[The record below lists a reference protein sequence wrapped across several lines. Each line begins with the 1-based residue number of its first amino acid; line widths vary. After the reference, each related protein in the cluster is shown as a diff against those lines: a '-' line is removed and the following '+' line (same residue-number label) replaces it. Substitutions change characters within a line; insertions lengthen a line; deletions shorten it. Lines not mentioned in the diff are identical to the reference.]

1 MLYLKPPYYL
11 INGVTVFRDHEDPRQ
26 FYFLPAAPRLTM
38 LTEEGGQRIPQF
50 QLIKFRGRAGNGGFL
65 NFDVNLGVPGETL
78 EEVRRELRSQEHLTE
93 DPRLSPVLLEDGS
106 VKMMLFGK
114 QSPAPTPPNPTP
126 GPTPNPATPTGP
138 QFVLKID
145 HHAKPSLYGDNQA
158 AFSVQLDQEG
168 VTVLEQAMKG
178 EMSPIGVVY
187 WLDYLALRP
196 AYNVRLSVDWE
207 RTQHHFE
214 EHFGVDALFFQAD
227 IDKVVDELIDKR
239 VIVLEADT
247 FIPEGDEDGVSGR
260 RDQALDQVR
269 DMITDAFF
277 TPSLNP
283 YEEKRDGW
291 DRASDFLD
299 RLSQGP
305 AGGADALFSYSRL
318 DYTRIDRKSLN
329 ISISE
334 RTTVKRSIYPQGH
347 LSGIFRT
354 LTREGLDPEKFILG
368 VDLDDPWFERRRV
381 KIVGRTD
388 FAADGINS
396 VNVRLR
402 YGGQLKNVLL
412 DASKPT
418 AELDWASVVRR
429 DGSMIREVE
438 AEYTV
443 NFKST
448 DGGERPAQLTS
459 KLFTFEGDNLEI
471 DPRADGLYT
480 LGSVPIVALNFPWE
494 RYPVVEVHLRYTDAP
509 NGIRQSDTFLLR
521 EDKTEDRWQRFIR
534 DPERAGFLSQIICRA
549 ADGRDEIGEWT
560 SSTDDQIIIRDPNPR
575 KHVLAV
581 VPNFRWSEVDRAFVD
596 LLYEDRA
603 NGVQQAEAFE
613 FSESQAATRSFVVD
627 LENPELREVSY
638 TVTVL
643 FKDGR
648 TLEIPRSVTR
658 APRVIVSSQM
668 RGHRVIQVSPPASAA
683 FGQKRLKSVLVSLRY
698 SDADH
703 RLSYR
708 DEFTFTPNTLEPQ
721 FFEFDYVDPQ
731 RQRYAF
737 DLKYTFVNNLNRTVP
752 DQMSGDGL
760 LQVPVPA

>member
-1 MLYLKPPYYL
+1 MLYLKPPYHL
-11 INGVTVFRDHEDPRQ
+11 INGVTVFRDHEDPLQ
-26 FYFLPAAPRLTM
+26 FYFLPAAPRLTV
-38 LTEEGGQRIPQF
+38 LQDEGGQRIPQF
-50 QLIKFRGRAGNGGFL
+50 QLIKFRGQAGNGGFL

-78 EEVRRELRSQEHLTE
+78 DEVRRELRSQERLTA

-114 QSPAPTPPNPTP
+114 QSPAPTPTGPTP
-126 GPTPNPATPTGP
+126 GPTPTTPPTPSP

-145 HHAKPSLYGDNQA
+145 HHARPSLYGDNQA
-158 AFSVQLDQEG
+158 AFSVQLDKEG

-178 EMSPIGVVY
+178 EMSPIGIVY
-187 WLDYLALRP
+187 SLNYLALRP

-207 RTQHHFE
+207 RVQHHFE

-227 IDKVVDELIDKR
+227 IDKVVDELMDRR

-247 FIPEGDEDGVSGR
+247 FVPEGDEEDGVTGR

-291 DRASDFLD
+291 DKAADFLD

-305 AGGADALFSYSRL
+305 AGGQDALFSYSRL

-354 LTREGLDPEKFILG
+354 LTREGLDPEKFILS

-381 KIVGRTD
+381 HVVGRSD

-402 YGGQLKNVLL
+402 YGNQPKNVLL
-412 DASKPT
+412 DAGKAT
-418 AELDWASVVRR
+418 ADLEWASVLQGGGMVRP
-429 DGSMIREVE
+429 VQ

-448 DGGERPAQLTS
+448 DGGERPSQLTS
-459 KLFTFEGDNLEI
+459 EPFTFEGDNLEI
-471 DPRADGLYT
+471 DPRGDGLYALDT
-480 LGSVPIVALNFPWE
+480 VPIVALNFPWA
-494 RYPVVEVHLRYTDAP
+494 RYPVIEAQLRYTDAAG
-509 NGIRQSDTFLLR
+509 GIRQSDTFLLR
-521 EDKTEDRWQRFIR
+521 EGEAEARWQRFVR
-534 DPERAGFLSQIICRA
+534 DPEKADFLYRLIYRA
-549 ADGRDEIGEWT
+549 ANGPDEVGEWT
-560 SSTDDQIIIRDPNPR
+560 ASSDDQIIVRDPHPR
-575 KHVLAV
+575 KHVLSV

-596 LLYEDRA
+596 LMYEDPEH
-603 NGVQQAEAFE
+603 GIQHAESFE
-613 FSESQAATRSFVVD
+613 FTETQSGTRAFVVD
-627 LENPELREVSY
+627 LEGPERREVSY

-643 FKDGR
+643 LRDGR
-648 TLEIPRSVTR
+648 EVQIPRSVTR
-658 APRVIVSSQM
+658 APRVIVSAQM
-668 RGHRVIQVSPPASAA
+668 NGHRVIQVRPPAADA
-683 FGQKRLKSVLVSLRY
+683 FGQKRLRSVLVSLRY

-708 DEFTFTPNTLEPQ
+708 DEFTFTPGTLEPQ
-721 FFEFDYVDPQ
+721 FFEFDYADPAK
-731 RQRYAF
+731 QRYAF
-737 DLKYTFVNNLNRTVP
+737 DLKYTFVNNLHRTVP
-752 DQMSGDGL
+752 DQMSADGL
-760 LQVPVPA
+760 LQVPLPA